1 MTVIETETV
10 GEHDS
15 VTVCGRNYLIQSPWP
30 AGNSKVKEGETAE
43 GTARRGIRKR

>member
-1 MTVIETETV
+1 VTVTETVTV

-30 AGNSKVKEGETAE
+30 TENSKERKEERAE
-43 GTARRGIRKR
+43 RN